1 MSKKDI
7 YVTKPFLPPLH
18 EFLPFLEDI
27 WSSRVISNGGKYHQ
41 MLEEEL
47 CKRLDAKYI
56 SLFCNGTIALM
67 TAIKSLNLKGEV
79 ITTPFSFVAT
89 SHALVWNNLKPVFV
103 DILPDGF
110 NIDPRKIEQ
119 AINENT
125 TAILPV
131 HCYGNICDQEAINKI
146 AQKHNLK
153 VVYDA
158 AHAFGVNR
166 KNGLS
171 IYEYGDLSVL
181 SFHATKVFN
190 TFEGGAI
197 ICKDLESKK
206 RIDRLKNFG
215 FKTEFEIDEFG
226 LNGKMSE
233 FNSALGLAQLK
244 HMDSVILKREEIDTL
259 YREQLSGVDEI
270 NLYDYDKEFSINYG
284 YFPIIINKNNAINRD
299 KLYDFLKNKNI
310 YSRKYFY
317 PLIPDFEIYFKNYQ
331 RCFPEI
337 SNSKKLAESVLCLP
351 IYPGLSYEDVN
362 DICSCIK
369 QAIAS

>member
-7 YVTKPFLPPLH
+7 YVTKPFLPPMN

-27 WSSRVISNGGKYHQ
+27 WSSRVVSNGGKYHQ

-47 CKRLDAKYI
+47 CKRLDAKFI

-67 TAIKSLNLKGEV
+67 TAIKYLNLKGEV

-103 DILPDGF
+103 DTLPDGF
-110 NIDPRKIEQ
+110 NIDPNKIEQ
-119 AINENT
+119 AINDNT
-125 TAILPV
+125 AAILPV
-131 HCYGNICDQEAINKI
+131 HCYGNICDQEAIDKI
-146 AQKHNLK
+146 AYKHDLK
-153 VVYDA
+153 VIYDA
-158 AHAFGVNR
+158 AHSFGVNR
-166 KNGLS
+166 KNGPS
-171 IYEYGDLSVL
+171 VYDYGDLSVL

-233 FNSALGLAQLK
+233 FNCALGLAQLK
-244 HMDSVILKREEIDTL
+244 YVDWVILEREKIDAL
-259 YREQLSGVDEI
+259 YRVFLSGVDEI
-270 NLYDYDKEFSINYG
+270 NLCNYDKEFTKNYS
-284 YFPIIINKNNAINRD
+284 YFPIIIKKTNTFNRD
-299 KLYDFLKNKNI
+299 KLYDFLKKNNI

-317 PLIPDFEIYFKNYQ
+317 PLIPEFEVYLKNFQ
-331 RCFPEI
+331 HSIDEVC
-337 SNSKKLAESVLCLP
+337 NSKKLAESVLCLP
-351 IYPGLSYEDVN
+351 IYPDLSVEDVYE
-362 DICSCIK
+362 ICNCIK
-369 QAIAS
+369 QAISS